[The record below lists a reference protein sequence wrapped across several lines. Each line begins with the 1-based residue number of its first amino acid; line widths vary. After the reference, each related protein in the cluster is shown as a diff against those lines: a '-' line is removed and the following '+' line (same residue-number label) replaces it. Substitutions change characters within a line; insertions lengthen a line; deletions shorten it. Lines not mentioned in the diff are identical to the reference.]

1 MMIMAEAFVNHHIP
15 AFSQHSSFRHRGS
28 FGMVLGDE
36 APSDYDSSDLVS
48 AKGVTVD
55 TNDDDAPI
63 RDALKRELLLLA
75 SVTNRGE
82 YATKEE
88 RDIIIDLVTQLEA
101 LNPTLDPSS
110 NCEGDWD
117 LALSS
122 TQFFRSS
129 PFFQSIRVAL
139 GNDNKRIADNAF
151 DLHDRA
157 TTVSRIGRV
166 RQRITFDTLVSEVDL
181 EVGIAPGI
189 PIRIKGTVVTTA
201 NLKVIS
207 PEGWGLRVTNTL
219 VKGSNVPFFNQFLD
233 ERHIELPMGN
243 IFSTLLQGEV
253 PEVKMKVR
261 TCRRLLALSSSV
273 IILNFTAFC
282 CSFLFSCET
291 DVLC

>member
-1 MMIMAEAFVNHHIP
+1 
-15 AFSQHSSFRHRGS
+15 
-28 FGMVLGDE
+28 
-36 APSDYDSSDLVS
+36 
-48 AKGVTVD
+48 
-55 TNDDDAPI
+55 
-63 RDALKRELLLLA
+63 
-75 SVTNRGE
+75 VTNRGE
-82 YATKEE
+82 YATNEE
-88 RDIIIDLVTQLEA
+88 RDIVIDLVTQLEA
-101 LNPTLDPSS
+101 LNPTSDPSC

-139 GNDNKRIADNAF
+139 GDENKGIADNGF

-207 PEGWGLRVTNTL
+207 PEGWELRITNTL

-233 ERHIELPMGN
+233 ERHIELPMGD
-243 IFSTLLQGEV
+243 IFNTVLQGGV
-253 PEVKMKVR
+253 PVVNMKV
-261 TCRRLLALSSSV
+261 
-273 IILNFTAFC
+273 
-282 CSFLFSCET
+282 
-291 DVLC
+291 